1 LTTYTLP
8 HTELKVSRIAYG
20 CMNIGRRWDRTP
32 LTNAERTAA
41 VDVVLAAYEAGITLF
56 DHADIY
62 ACGKSEMAFAEV
74 WQRLPDSAS
83 PTCGKRSYFNPSAA
97 SAWRVILTAAIRT
110 GTI

>member
-20 CMNIGRRWDRTP
+20 CMKIGGRWDRTP
-32 LTNAERTAA
+32 LTNAEKTAV

-56 DHADIY
+56 DHADVY
-62 ACGKSEMAFAEV
+62 TCGKSETAFAEV
-74 WQRLPDSAS
+74 WQRLPDLRE
-83 PTCGKRSYFNPSAA
+83 KI
-97 SAWRVILTAAIRT
+97 AWRVILTAPIRT